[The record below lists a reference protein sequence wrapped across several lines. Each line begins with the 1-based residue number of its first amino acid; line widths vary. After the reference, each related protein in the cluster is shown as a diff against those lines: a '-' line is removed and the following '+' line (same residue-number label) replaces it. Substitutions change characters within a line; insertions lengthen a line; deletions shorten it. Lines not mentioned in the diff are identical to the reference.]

1 MTSTE
6 PTTQAARTRTT
17 SWEDPMIAVQAAS
30 GRSGLELMQ
39 ALVRGEFPPPP
50 IAETLGFRLRD
61 VAEGDVTFVLDPGE
75 HLYNP
80 IGSVH
85 GGAYATLL
93 DSACGCAVHTML
105 PEGVGY
111 TSLDLT
117 VKFLGAIRADT
128 GPVLCRGTVTHLGR
142 RTALA
147 EATLKTDDG
156 RLLGTASSS
165 CLILTP

>member
-1 MTSTE
+1 MTS
-6 PTTQAARTRTT
+6 PDARTRTF
-17 SWEDPMIAVQAAS
+17 SWDDPAITLAAAS
-30 GRSGLELMQ
+30 GRTGLELWQ
-39 ALVRGEFPPPP
+39 ALVDGELPPPP
-50 IAETLGFRLRD
+50 IAQTLGFTLRS
-61 VAEGDVTFVLDPGE
+61 VEAGHVVFELEPGE

-111 TSLDLT
+111 TSLDLS
-117 VKFLGAIRADT
+117 VKFLGTIRADT
-128 GPVLCRGTVTHLGR
+128 GPVSCAGRVTHLGT

-147 EATLKTDDG
+147 EATLTTEDG
-156 RLLGTASSS
+156 RLLATATSS
-165 CLILTP
+165 CLILRP

>member
-1 MTSTE
+1 MASTE
-6 PTTQAARTRTT
+6 DPTRTRTT
-17 SWEDPMIAVQAAS
+17 SWADPMSAVRAAQ

-50 IAETLGFRLRD
+50 IAETLGFTLRD
-61 VAEGDVTFVLDPGE
+61 VAKGDVTFVLEPGE

-111 TSLDLT
+111 TSLDLA
-117 VKFLGAIRADT
+117 VKFLGAIRSDT

-147 EATLKTDDG
+147 EATLTTEDG
-156 RLLGTASSS
+156 RLLATATSS
-165 CLILTP
+165 CLILAA

>member
-1 MTSTE
+1 MSTSPE
-6 PTTQAARTRTT
+6 RTRTT
-17 SWEDPMIAVQAAS
+17 SWQDPLSAVHAAQ

-39 ALVRGEFPPPP
+39 ALVRGEVPPPP
-50 IAETLGFRLRD
+50 IAETLGFTLRD
-61 VAEGDVTFVLDPGE
+61 VEEGEVTFVLEPGE

-80 IGSVH
+80 LGSVH

-93 DSACGCAVHTML
+93 DSACGCAVHSML

-117 VKFLGAIRADT
+117 VKFLGTVRADT
-128 GPVLCRGTVTHLGR
+128 GTLLCRGTVTHLGR

-147 EATLKTDDG
+147 EATLRTEDD
-156 RLLGTASSS
+156 RLLATATSS
-165 CLILTP
+165 CLILRP